1 MEFREPFPSGVSCGL
16 AQNRAQRGLSDQAL
30 LQRASAGD
38 QLAFETLVDRYQ
50 SMLYTCVRAYVG
62 SEQAH
67 DVMQFVWLQCYLSLP
82 KLLREWPQAERGR
95 EASLKPWLLRVAH
108 NRCIDELRRRKREP
122 SLFSELDD
130 EEDAILSALPD
141 LAPLPEELAEQ
152 REASDHLQAALQR
165 LSSKFRRV
173 VWMRYKEDLTFV
185 EIGRRLNIPSTTAK
199 TYYHRARVKL
209 RMALSS

>member
-16 AQNRAQRGLSDQAL
+16 AQRGLCDQLL

-38 QLAFETLVDRYQ
+38 QRAFETLVARYQ
-50 SMLYTCVRAYVG
+50 SMLYTCVSAYVG
-62 SEQAH
+62 SEQAY

-82 KLLREWPQAERGR
+82 KLLREWRQAERGR
-95 EASLKPWLLRVAH
+95 ETSLKPWLLRIAH
-108 NRCIDELRRRKREP
+108 NRCIDELRRRKRGP
-122 SLFSELDD
+122 LLFSELELDD

-152 REASDHLQAALQR
+152 REARDHLQAALQR
-165 LSSKFRRV
+165 LSSKLRRV

-199 TYYHRARVKL
+199 TYYHRACVKL
-209 RMALSS
+209 RVALCS